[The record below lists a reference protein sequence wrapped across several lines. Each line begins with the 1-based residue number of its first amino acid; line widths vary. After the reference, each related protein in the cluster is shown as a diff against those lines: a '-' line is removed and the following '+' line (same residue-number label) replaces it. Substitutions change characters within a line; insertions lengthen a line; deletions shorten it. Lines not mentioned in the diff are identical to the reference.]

1 MIFDSKPINKKAT
14 EAQLNSIILVK
25 FTNSLVRSRPL
36 KEIGAEQVASL
47 TLQAVQ
53 TLCMANG
60 YDSCLSTYRPSKV
73 FW

>member
-1 MIFDSKPINKKAT
+1 MNFAFKLINKKST

-36 KEIGAEQVASL
+36 KEIGAEQVASH
-47 TLQAVQ
+47 TLQPVQ
-53 TLCMANG
+53 KLCMPNG
-60 YDSCLSTYRPSKV
+60 YDSCLSTYKSSRV